1 MVLLQLICS
10 LAQLSLSIFDKL
22 TGGCYIFMNSMEKS
36 LRSELVGCKRIV
48 VKVGSNVVT
57 KKSGKCDLRK
67 MRIIVED
74 ICELVDMG
82 FEIVLVSS
90 GAVNVGKAF
99 LKKML
104 PKEGRIDLQQ
114 SASSIGQPKL
124 INRYST
130 LFEDHQ
136 HICSQ
141 ILLTHD
147 DFRNRKRF
155 LHAKQTIDV
164 LLKNKV
170 TPILN
175 ENDSISYT
183 EITVGD
189 NDHLAASAAQMVNA
203 DALLIV
209 TSAKGLFNKNPDEDD
224 AELIKEVKFGQN
236 LESIEMNTKTDVGR
250 GGMESKV
257 HAVNK
262 VTPLGIKA
270 IISSKEN
277 HRIIVDPLFKQVGT
291 YFGPQNHYEPEH
303 RKAWLISTK
312 KLNCRI
318 EVDQGAHKAM
328 VEGNSLFPAGI
339 VKVEGEFYKGDCV
352 DLMYNNEVFAVGVVE
367 YDQSEIDQ
375 IRDKQSDEIE
385 SVLGYK
391 LSNMVVLSANF
402 VLIGENQN
410 ERIS

>member
-1 MVLLQLICS
+1 
-10 LAQLSLSIFDKL
+10 
-22 TGGCYIFMNSMEKS
+22 MEKT

-48 VKVGSNVVT
+48 VKVGSQVVT

-124 INRYST
+124 INKYSN
-130 LFEDHQ
+130 LFEEHQ

-209 TSAKGLFNKNPDEDD
+209 TSAMGLFNKNPEEAG

-236 LESIEMNTKTDVGR
+236 LECIEMSAKTDVGR

-277 HRIIVDPLFKQVGT
+277 NRIVIDPLTKEVGT
-291 YFGPQNHYEPEH
+291 FFGPQTHYEPDH

-312 KLNCRI
+312 KLNCFI
-318 EVDQGAHKAM
+318 EVDKGAYEAMKQGH
-328 VEGNSLFPAGI
+328 SLFPAGI
-339 VKVEGEFYKGDCV
+339 VNAQGDFYKGDCV
-352 DLMYNNEVFAVGVVE
+352 DIVYNNEAFAVGVTE
-367 YDQSEIDQ
+367 YDRTEVDQ
-375 IRDKQSDEIE
+375 IRDKQSGEIE

-391 LSNMVVLSANF
+391 LSDMVILSANF

-410 ERIS
+410 DQRIS